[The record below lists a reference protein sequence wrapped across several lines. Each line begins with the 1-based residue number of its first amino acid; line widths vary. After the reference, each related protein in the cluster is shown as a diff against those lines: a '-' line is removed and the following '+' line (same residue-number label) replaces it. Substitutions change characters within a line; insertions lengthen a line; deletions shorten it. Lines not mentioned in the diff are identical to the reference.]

1 MEKITQGFKPF
12 KQGDLVW
19 LDSRHLKLRYES
31 SKLAPK
37 HEGPF
42 PIKEVLSPLSYDL
55 SLPNTWRIHPVF
67 HASLLMPYK
76 ENDIHGL
83 NYPQPPPDLVNGE
96 EEYKVEW
103 ILKH

>member
-1 MEKITQGFKPF
+1 M
-12 KQGDLVW
+12 W
-19 LDSRHLKLRYES
+19 LEARNLKRNVID
-31 SKLAPK
+31 PK
-37 HEGPF
+37 FTAKREGPF
-42 PIKEVLSPLSYDL
+42 KITKVLPSLSYQL
-55 SLPNTWRIHPVF
+55 EIPKSWRIHPVF